1 VSLLRHYAGVIEA
14 FRSSFW

>member
-1 VSLLRHYAGVIEA
+1 VSLLRHYAGVIDA